1 MKLLLA
7 FKHSTTNSQLM
18 WLHPISPESPLWVI
32 PSLGVKKEK
41 LITQLLK
48 AMKIANKKNIS
59 TSSTAM
65 AQQSTKLSRQKK
77 KDANVQCASAPDIDA
92 SKAHIKELKGMSHL
106 KLINT
111 ISMDNLLYISW
122 YTHHFCYR
130 MGKIFVSTNY
140 SDYFKLNW
148 CSQKYLTIF

>member
-1 MKLLLA
+1 
-7 FKHSTTNSQLM
+7 M

-41 LITQLLK
+41 LITQLLKASAIHKAKYAAKK

-106 KLINT
+106 KLINM

-122 YTHHFCYR
+122 YTHRFCYR